1 MAAYYWVGGTN
12 TWNTTALGKWSNSDG
27 GLPFYTTAPG
37 VADDVFFTALSGTG
51 LVTLAGANIRSL
63 DFTGFLGEFRF
74 AGSLTINSGTLT
86 LGAGATYSTNAT
98 VTSYTLTVQG
108 TSPGLVSNS
117 KILPVNLFITNSSG
131 FFTIT
136 GNADF
141 QGNLLTSSGAHNIKA
156 AATTTVDL
164 RIGGNITLGATVV
177 NATDYITIKAYGI
190 SKTYNSNSV
199 CGNIRVVF
207 VAGSVYSSNGNAG
220 LTGASFL
227 TVETGGRF
235 NALSG
240 NTFSNG
246 GTVTLSG
253 FNASN
258 NSDFYG
264 TAGAVTFTCLTDIVI
279 KSSITITTQ
288 GTSIACSGASKL
300 LLEGNFASTGGATIA
315 IDRLEFSGTT
325 LSTVSA
331 VTANNLFIRDL
342 SFNKTGAGSV
352 NFTSTEFRLFIP
364 SSFTYTWTHTSGAI
378 TYSPTSVIRIEYG
391 GPASTLIYSESISL
405 STPSTINS
413 LVLAAG
419 ILQLNSP
426 LRATTLRPAGT
437 GMTFTGTAGWTCGT
451 LLYSVPGGFIVLQSG
466 ITYTTTTNVVMLGTN
481 AAKILMRSSAPT
493 VSYAI
498 WTLQNPASQS
508 MVYVSATAIDSSLG
522 MTIYSF
528 GGIIS
533 TAAPVPTLNWALG
546 AAQGT
551 KAFTF
556 VN

>member
-1 MAAYYWVGGTN
+1 MALRYWVGGTAN
-12 TWNTTALGKWSNSDG
+12 WDGTAGTKWALTSG
-27 GLPFYTTAPG
+27 GAGGQAVPTS
-37 VADDVFFTALSGTG
+37 ADDVFFDVLSGAVT
-51 LVTLAGANIRSL
+51 VTLTSAATVGTIN
-63 DFTGFLGEFRF
+63 FTGFPGTFTFSANL
-74 AGSLTINSGTLT
+74 SSGNTT
-86 LGAGATYSTNAT
+86 LGSSTTYT
-98 VTSYTLTVQG
+98 VTGGNPTTYTFTTRNV
-108 TSPGLVSNS
+108 NS
-117 KILPVNLFITNSSG
+117 TFTANGKILPTNLNLGLNATTVTFA
-131 FFTIT
+131 

-141 QGNLLTSSGAHNIKA
+141 GGNLSTSTTGHTIKA
-156 AATTTVDL
+156 ATGTTIDL
-164 RIGGNITLGATVV
+164 RIGGNISFSATTVDITEYV
-177 NATDYITIKAYGI
+177 TIKAYGV

-220 LTGASFL
+220 LTGASLL

-246 GTVTLSG
+246 GTTTLSG

-264 TAGAVTFTCLTDIVI
+264 TSGGVIFNCLTDIVI
-279 KSSITITTQ
+279 KSFIRITASGTT
-288 GTSIACSGASKL
+288 INCSGASKV
-300 LLEGNFASTGGATIA
+300 LLEGDLTSTGGATTV

-331 VTANNLFIRDL
+331 VTTSSNLFIRDL

-352 NFTSTEFRLFIP
+352 NFTSTEFRLVIP
-364 SSFTYTWTHTSGAI
+364 AAGIYTWTHTSGAI
-378 TYSPTSVIRIEYG
+378 TYSPSSVVRIEYG
-391 GPASTLIYSESISL
+391 GTTSTLVYSESISL

-413 LVLAAG
+413 LLLTVG

-426 LRATTLRPAGT
+426 LRATTLTLTGAGI
-437 GMTFTGTAGWTCGT
+437 TFTGTAGWTCGT
-451 LLYSVPGGFIVLQSG
+451 WLYSAGGLNGFITLQSG

-481 AAKILMRSSAPT
+481 ANRITMRSNAPT

-498 WTLQNPASQS
+498 WTLQNPAAQS
-508 MVYVSATAIDSSLG
+508 MIYVNAQGIDSNAG

-528 GGIIS
+528 GGTILTS
-533 TAAPVPTLNWALG
+533 LPALNWFNG

-551 KAFTF
+551 KTFTF